1 MLRSRVYT
9 ERERERGRAF
19 VYTDE
24 PTEHISNLRACRD
37 CRVQETAEL
46 VKLRKPEKTV
56 PLVLFKKTP
65 NKRPPGCIYLTWI
78 ITLSTTSPLNMS
90 PRNAQTARVSPRSH
104 TYRIVA
110 LHCAQ
115 SSDCTCRQSPRS
127 HRQERCTALRLH
139 VSPRSHTGALHCAQ
153 TALTRAPLL
162 ERINNIMAP
171 LPKRNTMCIQNS
183 TRQSRSRALSIDLY
197 IRRYSLETYH
207 PTQSKRTLRTLFH
220 SAPS

>member
-139 VSPRSHTGALHCAQ
+139 ASPRSHTGALHCAQ
-153 TALTRAPLL
+153 TALTPCPVTRTNQQL
-162 ERINNIMAP
+162 AP
-171 LPKRNTMCIQNS
+171 LPKRNPMRIQNS
-183 TRQSRSRALSIDLY
+183 ILARAAVA
-197 IRRYSLETYH
+197 
-207 PTQSKRTLRTLFH
+207 H
-220 SAPS
+220 SD

>member
-104 TYRIVA
+104 I
-110 LHCAQ
+110 
-115 SSDCTCRQSPRS
+115 
-127 HRQERCTALRLH
+127 QERCTLRSVLRLH
-139 VSPRSHTGALHCAQ
+139 VSAVTSITPTGALHCAQ
-153 TALTRAPLL
+153 TARVASITHRSVALRSDCAHPCPFTRTNQQHNGA
-162 ERINNIMAP
+162 
-171 LPKRNTMCIQNS
+171 TS
-183 TRQSRSRALSIDLY
+183 
-197 IRRYSLETYH
+197 
-207 PTQSKRTLRTLFH
+207 
-220 SAPS
+220 